1 MFAYCDVCWCWFV
14 TLFIPNFCPAI
25 HLVTHHRAKTHFSPI
40 FFTVW
45 HFFLK
50 SKVVRMNIF
59 AKKGGRNPHFRTLYY
74 AIILCKRMILRI
86 LSSSVNS
93 ITVFTKKLLPSQK
106 LYMVCAKKSLWSSWN
121 IYLEKAPL
129 WTPKCFKIAKGNI
142 HNLVGNFDFSNFQTL
157 WVLSSIILYSY
168 FYRAGDCWTNLLTN
182 SSICISEVG

>member
-129 WTPKCFKIAKGNI
+129 WTPQCFKIAKGKAFVVL
-142 HNLVGNFDFSNFQTL
+142 LVTLILVIFKHCEFSPLLYYTHT
-157 WVLSSIILYSY
+157 SIEPEIVE
-168 FYRAGDCWTNLLTN
+168 LTF
-182 SSICISEVG
+182 